1 MLSDQKILAQ
11 IKNMASALDSYVNN
25 TVSII
30 TSDGRNF
37 VGTLKGFDQTIN
49 VILDESHERVFS
61 TTNGIEQVVLG
72 LHIIRGDNI
81 AIIGQIDETID
92 SRLDFQAIRG
102 EPLGPIV
109 H

>member
-1 MLSDQKILAQ
+1 
-11 IKNMASALDSYVNN
+11 MASGLDSYVNH

-30 TSDGRNF
+30 TADGRNF

-49 VILDESHERVFS
+49 VILDETHERVFS

-81 AIIGQIDETID
+81 AIIGQIDESID
-92 SRLDFQAIRG
+92 SRLDFSAIQS
-102 EPLGPIV
+102 EPLAPIV

>member
-1 MLSDQKILAQ
+1 
-11 IKNMASALDSYVNN
+11 MASALDSYVNN

-92 SRLDFQAIRG
+92 SGLNFQEIRG

>member
-1 MLSDQKILAQ
+1 
-11 IKNMASALDSYVNN
+11 MAATLESYVNN

-30 TSDGRNF
+30 TADGRNF

-81 AIIGQIDETID
+81 AVIGQIDESID
-92 SRLDFQAIRG
+92 NRLDFQTIRS
-102 EPLGPIV
+102 EPLGPVI

>member
-1 MLSDQKILAQ
+1 
-11 IKNMASALDSYVNN
+11 MASGLETYINN

-30 TSDGRNF
+30 TADGRNF

-49 VILDESHERVFS
+49 IILDESHERVFS
-61 TTNGIEQVVLG
+61 SINGIEQVVLG

-81 AIIGQIDETID
+81 AVIGQINETID
-92 SRLDFQAIRG
+92 SRLDFSSIRG
-102 EPLGPIV
+102 EPLGPVV

>member
-1 MLSDQKILAQ
+1 
-11 IKNMASALDSYVNN
+11 MASALDSYVNN

-30 TSDGRNF
+30 TADGRNF

-61 TTNGIEQVVLG
+61 TENGIEQVVLG

-81 AIIGQIDETID
+81 AIIGQIDEAID
-92 SRLDFQAIRG
+92 GRLDFQAIRS
-102 EPLGPIV
+102 EPLGPVV

>member
-1 MLSDQKILAQ
+1 
-11 IKNMASALDSYVNN
+11 MASALDSYVNN

-61 TTNGIEQVVLG
+61 VANGIEQVVLG

-81 AIIGQIDETID
+81 AIIGQIGNKQ
-92 SRLDFQAIRG
+92 F
-102 EPLGPIV
+102 
-109 H
+109 